1 MIQEEFK
8 KMLFKGAFSM
18 MACDGNIHTNEINE
32 IKALAQNSP
41 YFSDLD
47 YEMEI
52 IEARNELRIEGA
64 KSIERF
70 LAGIGQSDLTEKQ
83 ELMLI
88 EVLIKII
95 EADEQIESSE
105 LKFMQ
110 MIKENLKVNE
120 ETLVAK
126 FPTHIDYLLD
136 MEHYGANISFAENIE
151 SLNLEALD

>member
-95 EADEQIESSE
+95 EADEQ
-105 LKFMQ
+105 
-110 MIKENLKVNE
+110 
-120 ETLVAK
+120 
-126 FPTHIDYLLD
+126 
-136 MEHYGANISFAENIE
+136 
-151 SLNLEALD
+151 